1 MIDADGGVGKA
12 GQEPGRCDGAAAEG
26 WGRAPADSNHPSLP
40 DEWLGP
46 EGHYS
51 MKKTLAIVVSM
62 LLSTG
67 RYLPAHPS
75 DGYSQ
80 AATISVEKGRVQ
92 VQLRLTPDVGAYR
105 SILTMIDLNADG
117 AVSESEQQAY
127 AQRVLRDVSL
137 TVDGQRLPL
146 RLAAGKFAAP
156 EALKEGRGTIEV
168 DLTADVPA
176 NGQNRK
182 LVFENRHRRD
192 ISTYAVN
199 ALTTGSPGIQIAKQ
213 ERNPEQSEL
222 RLDYVQS
229 GDSQGAIEF
238 LLSPALRSTLCMFA
252 VLLLSVGGYY
262 WLQRRGGGGVQ

>member
-1 MIDADGGVGKA
+1 
-12 GQEPGRCDGAAAEG
+12 
-26 WGRAPADSNHPSLP
+26 
-40 DEWLGP
+40 
-46 EGHYS
+46 
-51 MKKTLAIVVSM
+51 MKRTLAIVVSI

-67 RYLPAHPS
+67 GYLHAHPS
-75 DGYSQ
+75 GEYEQSS
-80 AATISVEKGRVQ
+80 TISVLRGQVQ
-92 VQLRLTPDVGAYR
+92 VQLCLSPGVAVYR

-127 AQRVLRDVSL
+127 AQRVLGDVSL

-146 RLAAGKFAAP
+146 RLAASKFAAP

-182 LVFENRHRRD
+182 LVFENKHRRD
-192 ISTYAVN
+192 ISTYSVN
-199 ALTTGSPGIQIAKQ
+199 ALTTGAPGIQVAKQ

-229 GDSQGAIEF
+229 GESQSPIEF

-252 VLLLSVGGYY
+252 VLLLSAGGYY
-262 WLQRRGGGGVQ
+262 WLQRRGSGGVQ